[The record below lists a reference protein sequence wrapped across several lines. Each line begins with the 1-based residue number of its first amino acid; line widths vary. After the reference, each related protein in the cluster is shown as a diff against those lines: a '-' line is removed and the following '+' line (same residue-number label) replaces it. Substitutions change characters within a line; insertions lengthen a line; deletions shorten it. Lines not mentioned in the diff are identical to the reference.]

1 MSSETHTG
9 AEKHPRVEDDRLVRG
24 GGHYAADVPLP
35 GQAHGFFL
43 RSPHAFADIRAIDID
58 EAKAAPGVLA
68 VLTAA
73 DMKAAGIGNV
83 SQHPPLVGRG
93 AKKLVLSHRPALAG
107 ERVMHVGEPV
117 VLVVAETLLSAQDA
131 AELVTIDY
139 AEHEPAVGLKEATQP
154 GAPQL
159 WPDAPGN
166 IAIDW
171 PGPAPDPDANAAE
184 VERII
189 AGAKH
194 VARVEVTHQRIV
206 VASMEPRGATASY
219 DAANDTYTLNACSQS
234 ARALRDG
241 LAPILGV
248 PNQRLRVTT
257 EDVGGAFGLKTGPYS
272 EYLAILVASRTIG
285 RPVHWMSTRAES
297 FLSDNHARD
306 GISEAE
312 LALDEKGKFLA
323 LRVRHFANMGA
334 FIGAVGANIQ
344 TLNYTRC
351 FPGMY
356 DIRAIDVNV
365 RCVFTNTV
373 QTGPYRGAGRPE
385 ANYVL
390 ERVVDEAARVTGIDP
405 VKLRRRNLTPAKS
418 MPYRT
423 AVGTTIDSGDFA
435 TILDKALALADYDGL
450 KARRRASKKQGK
462 YRGFGVSCMLEH
474 AGGMPL
480 EGTALS
486 FPGGQSLVLGLNV
499 QSTGQGHATV
509 FPPMVAERLGIA
521 TEQVQHQHGDSAMEI
536 AGYASVGSRSAMTV
550 SHALVKTVEATLTKG
565 KSIAA
570 LLLEAAEA
578 DIGYRSGHF
587 EVVGTDRRIS
597 LFDLAARA
605 ADMAKRGEIPESLD
619 TKVNAE
625 TPLTFPNGCHIAEV
639 EIDPAT
645 GQVTIAAYT
654 AVDDC
659 GTVLNHMIVEG
670 QVHGSLAQGL
680 GQAMMEAIAYDPANG
695 QLITGSFMDYAM
707 PRAEDMPPLR
717 EGIHSVPATTN
728 PLGVKGA
735 GEAGTTASI
744 AAIMN
749 AIADAIPGGARLEMP
764 ATPEKVWRAC
774 REAARTS

>member
-1 MSSETHTG
+1 MDAQTNHG
-9 AEKHPRVEDDRLVRG
+9 AEKRPRVEDERLVRG
-24 GGHYAADVPLP
+24 NGRYAADAPLP
-35 GQAHGFFL
+35 RQAHGHFV

-58 EAKAAPGVLA
+58 AAKAAPGVVA

-73 DMKAAGIGNV
+73 DIKAAGVGNV

-93 AKKLVLSHRPALAG
+93 GKKLVMPHRPALAG
-107 ERVMHVGEPV
+107 ERVMHVGEPI
-117 VLVVAETLLSAQDA
+117 VLVVAETLHAAQDA
-131 AELVTIDY
+131 AELVNIEY
-139 AEHEPAVGLKEATQP
+139 QEHEPAVGLKEATQP

-159 WPDAPGN
+159 WPDAQGN

-171 PGPAPDPDANAAE
+171 PGPAPDPDANAGE
-184 VERII
+184 VNRII
-189 AGAKH
+189 ASAKH
-194 VARVEVTHQRIV
+194 VARVEVVHQRIV

-219 DAANDTYTLNACSQS
+219 DGASDTYTLYACSQS

-241 LAPILGV
+241 VAPILGV
-248 PNQRLRVTT
+248 EKERLRVTT
-257 EDVGGAFGLKTGPYS
+257 DDVGGAFGLKTGPYA
-272 EYLAILVASRTIG
+272 EYLAILVAARLTG
-285 RPVHWMSTRAES
+285 RPVHWMSTRSES

-306 GISEAE
+306 GISAAE

-323 LRVRHFANMGA
+323 LRVRHLANMGA

-351 FPGMY
+351 FPAMY

-390 ERVVDEAARVTGIDP
+390 ERVVDEAARITGIDP
-405 VKLRRRNLTPAKS
+405 IKLRRRNLTSAKV
-418 MPYRT
+418 MPYKT
-423 AVGTTIDSGDFA
+423 KVGTTIDSGDFA
-435 TILDKALALADYDGL
+435 TILDKALELSDYENY
-450 KARRRASKKQGK
+450 KTRRRDAKKRGK
-462 YRGFGVSCMLEH
+462 YRGLGVSCMLEH
-474 AGGMPL
+474 AGGMPV
-480 EGTALS
+480 EATALS

-550 SHALVKTVEATLTKG
+550 SHALVKTVEATVTKG

-570 LLLEAAEA
+570 RVLEAGED
-578 DIGYRSGHF
+578 DITYGSGHF

-605 ADMAKRGEIPESLD
+605 AEMAKRGEIPESLD
-619 TKVNAE
+619 TKVTTE

-645 GQVTIAAYT
+645 GALTIARYT

-670 QVHGSLAQGL
+670 QVHGSMAQGL
-680 GQAMMEAIAYDPANG
+680 GQALLEHAVYDNTSG
-695 QLITGSFMDYAM
+695 QLVAGSFMDYAM
-707 PRAEDMPPLR
+707 PRAEDMPIEFR
-717 EGIHSVPATTN
+717 DDIHTVPATTN

-735 GEAGTTASI
+735 GEAGTTAAI
-744 AAIMN
+744 AAVMN
-749 AIADAIPGGARLEMP
+749 AISDAIPSGHKLDMP
-764 ATPEKVWRAC
+764 ATPEKLWRAC
-774 REAARTS
+774 QAAQSS